1 MCIFAIGCGLISPA
15 AREKVMGTYINRGNC
30 EFSDI
35 VNSEYVDKTSLI
47 PFINATLNTESR
59 YSCVTR
65 CRRFGKS
72 MAANML
78 CAYYDKSCDS
88 RELFRGLKAEQ
99 DKSFEKYL
107 NKYSVIYLD
116 VTSFTARPE
125 LRVNI
130 VKNIQDKI
138 IKELNIEFPNVKYDE
153 GSDLMDTLAAIHQET
168 GEKFFFII
176 DEWDAICREFPDR
189 QKMKGDPATVVPT
202 ILDEYVMLLRRLFKT
217 QNSNRVF
224 AGAYLTGILPIKRY
238 NTESALN
245 NFCEYSMIDPAFLA
259 PCFGFTK
266 DEVQALAEEHNA
278 PMEDLKMWYDGY
290 TIGRE
295 KSIYN
300 PYSVMKA
307 IQRGDCRSYW
317 TTTGAYDSIKTYI
330 QMNFEGLKDD
340 IIRMLAG
347 EHVYVNTLKF
357 QNDMHIVRSKNDA
370 LTVMIHLGYLS
381 YNHDVKECYIPN
393 KEVGEEFLNA
403 VEDTSWTRLV
413 EAITASQNLLAATIS
428 GNAQAVAQAI
438 DIAHDENTSILAYND
453 ENSLACVLSIAYIW
467 AKNEYVIH
475 REYATGKGYA
485 DLVMIPRRNVSKP
498 AIVIELKYNHSA
510 DTAISQI
517 KLKNYPEKLADYTGD
532 VLLVGINYD
541 KESKQHTCKIEKYRK

>member
-1 MCIFAIGCGLISPA
+1 MDYRQIISIFAIRNGLISPA
-15 AREKVMGTYINRGNC
+15 TFEIIMGTYINRGNC

-47 PFINATLNTESR
+47 PLINMTLNTENR

-72 MAANML
+72 MAAKML

-99 DKSFEKYL
+99 DSTFETYL
-107 NKYSVIYLD
+107 NKYYVICVDITDFTTKYRGERDIVKRIQNRIIKEVLD
-116 VTSFTARPE
+116 VFPQ
-125 LRVNI
+125 I
-130 VKNIQDKI
+130 NIQD
-138 IKELNIEFPNVKYDE
+138 DD
-153 GSDLMDTLAAIHQET
+153 DLMDILYRISDST
-168 GEKFFFII
+168 GERFVMII
-176 DEWDAICREFPDR
+176 DEWDAILRE
-189 QKMKGDPATVVPT
+189 MGS
-202 ILDEYVMLLRRLFKT
+202 DEYIMTSYVDLLRRLFKGLG
-217 QNSNRVF
+217 SNKVF
-224 AGAYLTGILPIKRY
+224 SGAYLTGILPIKRY

-245 NFCEYSMIDPAFLA
+245 NFNEYSVIDPAFLA

-266 DEVQALAEEHNA
+266 DEVQTLAEQHNVSV
-278 PMEDLKMWYDGY
+278 EDLKMWYDGY
-290 TIGRE
+290 NIGRE

-307 IQRGDCRSYW
+307 IQRGECRSYW
-317 TTTGAYDSIKTYI
+317 TTTGAYDSINTYI
-330 QMNFEGLKDD
+330 QMNFDGLKDD
-340 IIRMLAG
+340 IIKMLAG
-347 EHVYVNTLKF
+347 EHVQVNTSKF

-381 YNHDVKECYIPN
+381 YNHDGKECYIPN
-393 KEVGEEFLNA
+393 KEVAEEFLNA

-413 EAITASQNLLAATIS
+413 DTISASQNLLAATIS
-428 GNAQAVAQAI
+428 GNEQAVAKAI
-438 DIAHDENTSILAYND
+438 DFAHDENTSILSYND

-498 AIVIELKYNHSA
+498 ALVIELKYNQST

-517 KLKNYPEKLADYTGD
+517 KRKNYPAKLADYAGD
-532 VLLVGINYD
+532 ILLVGINYD
-541 KESKQHTCKIEKYRK
+541 KESKQHTCIIEKYQCL

>member
-1 MCIFAIGCGLISPA
+1 
-15 AREKVMGTYINRGNC
+15 MGTYINRGNC

-47 PFINATLNTESR
+47 PLINMTLNTESR

-72 MAANML
+72 MAAKML

-99 DKSFEKYL
+99 DSTFETYL
-107 NKYSVIYLD
+107 NKYYVICVDITDFTTKYRGERDIVKRIQNRIIKEVLD
-116 VTSFTARPE
+116 VFPQ
-125 LRVNI
+125 V
-130 VKNIQDKI
+130 NIQD
-138 IKELNIEFPNVKYDE
+138 DD
-153 GSDLMDTLAAIHQET
+153 DLMDILYRISDST
-168 GEKFFFII
+168 GERFVMII
-176 DEWDAICREFPDR
+176 DEWDAILRE
-189 QKMKGDPATVVPT
+189 MGS
-202 ILDEYVMLLRRLFKT
+202 DEYIMTSYVDLLRRLFKGLG
-217 QNSNRVF
+217 SNKVF
-224 AGAYLTGILPIKRY
+224 SGAYLTGILPIKRY

-245 NFCEYSMIDPAFLA
+245 NFNEYSVIDPAFLA

-266 DEVQALAEEHNA
+266 DEVQTLAEQHNVSV
-278 PMEDLKMWYDGY
+278 EDLKMWYDGY
-290 TIGRE
+290 NIGRE

-307 IQRGDCRSYW
+307 IQRGECRSYW
-317 TTTGAYDSIKTYI
+317 TTTGAYDSINTYI
-330 QMNFEGLKDD
+330 QMNFDGLKDD
-340 IIRMLAG
+340 IIKMLAG
-347 EHVYVNTLKF
+347 EHVQVNTSKF

-381 YNHDVKECYIPN
+381 YNHDGKECYIPN
-393 KEVGEEFLNA
+393 KEVAEEFLNA

-413 EAITASQNLLAATIS
+413 DTISASQNLLAATIS
-428 GNAQAVAQAI
+428 GNEQAVAKAI
-438 DIAHDENTSILAYND
+438 DFAHDENTSILSYND

-498 AIVIELKYNHSA
+498 ALVIELKYNQST

-517 KLKNYPEKLADYTGD
+517 KQKNYPAKLADYTGD
-532 VLLVGINYD
+532 ILLVGINYD
-541 KESKQHTCKIEKYRK
+541 KESKQHTCKIEKYGGFSV